1 MQFPEMEQKMPKKI
15 LVCKIIAL
23 ELGSTSSLILEQDT
37 GHWQSICYQA
47 TLKFKI
53 SLSEVYSNAGSLR
66 VLKNLIKMLS
76 WRYYKSLGRFNIF
89 TGKGCS
95 ETAFFREWSH
105 QVFDSL

>member
-1 MQFPEMEQKMPKKI
+1 MLFFYKCAKVNVVSRNGTKNDKKI

-66 VLKNLIKMLS
+66 VMKNLIKMLS
-76 WRYYKSLGRFNIF
+76 
-89 TGKGCS
+89 
-95 ETAFFREWSH
+95 
-105 QVFDSL
+105 